1 MQEISTDGFT
11 IFPYIVVLVHK
22 TPYVEL
28 YQYCRRTLLRPSSTP
43 LLFFLE
49 TEQNDRSPKLQ
60 DFHIFRQHG
69 YGESE
74 GGRGRGGGVGHGRGD
89 DGGGSDGS
97 FCGSFGG

>member
-1 MQEISTDGFT
+1 MALRFY
-11 IFPYIVVLVHK
+11 PIVALIHK

-28 YQYCRRTLLRPSSTP
+28 YQYCRRTLLRPSSTS

-49 TEQNDRSPKLQ
+49 TEQNDQSPKLR

-89 DGGGSDGS
+89 DGGGSDSSFGRS
-97 FCGSFGG
+97 FCG